1 MLNVKGPA
9 AERRNKVFA
18 SLWYRYL
25 TATRYALS
33 EQVRN
38 RMALLLLVIFV
49 PTWDY
54 LFWLVITDDPLGFL
68 VRATNV
74 FIQVSGRDLS
84 LLTAG
89 LYAIT
94 LIVGFMLFTS
104 TRRNTQFDRRLV
116 LCGYPQLQLILA
128 KSTALFAVA
137 VMVSLYTSVVLLAFW
152 RPASLPLVWLGFLC
166 AALIYGTLGLLLG
179 VLVRGELEGFFLII
193 MVSLIDTSLQ
203 NPLGNP
209 LANQDFLRW
218 FPSYA
223 PMKFVVAGAFNQG
236 IPWLYLL
243 YSLVW
248 PLGFALLGFAVF
260 LWKTRKRRVHAMP
273 PSTSATLSPT
283 DHSEK
288 KP

>member
-1 MLNVKGPA
+1 M
-9 AERRNKVFA
+9 FT
-18 SLWYRYL
+18 SLWHRYL

-33 EQVRN
+33 EQLRN
-38 RMALLLLVIFV
+38 RMALFLLVIFV

-54 LFWLVITDDPLGFL
+54 LFWLVITEDPLSFL

-74 FIQVSGRDLS
+74 FIQVSGRDLT

-94 LIVGFMLFTS
+94 LIVGFMIFAS
-104 TRRNTQFDRRLV
+104 TRKNTQFDRRLV
-116 LCGYPQLQLILA
+116 LCGYPQSQLILA

-137 VMVSLYTSVVLLAFW
+137 VMVSLYTSVVLLFFW
-152 RPASLPLVWLGFLC
+152 RPGSLPLVWLGYLC
-166 AALIYGTLGLLLG
+166 AALIYGSLGLLLG
-179 VLVRGELEGFFLII
+179 AMVRGELEGFFLII

-209 LANQDFLRW
+209 VANQEFLRW
-218 FPSYA
+218 LPSYA
-223 PMKFVVAGAFNQG
+223 PMQFVVAGAFNQK

-243 YSLVW
+243 YSLAW
-248 PLGFALLGFAVF
+248 PISFALLGFAIF
-260 LWKTRKRRVHAMP
+260 LWKTHARRMHTLP
-273 PSTSATLSPT
+273 PGTLST
-283 DHSEK
+283 ADHTEK

>member
-1 MLNVKGPA
+1 MLTSL
-9 AERRNKVFA
+9 RR
-18 SLWYRYL
+18 RYL

-33 EQVRN
+33 EQLRN
-38 RMALLLLVIFV
+38 RMAILLLVIFV
-49 PTWDY
+49 PMWDY
-54 LFWLVITDDPLGFL
+54 LFWLVITEDPLSFL

-74 FIQVSGRDLS
+74 FIQVSGRELT

-94 LIVGFMLFTS
+94 LIVGFMIFAS
-104 TRRNTQFDRRLV
+104 TRKNTQFDRRLV
-116 LCGYPQLQLILA
+116 LCGYSQSQLILA

-152 RPASLPLVWLGFLC
+152 QPGSLPLVWLGFFC
-166 AALIYGTLGLLLG
+166 AAVIYGTLGLLLG
-179 VLVRGELEGFFLII
+179 AMVRRELEGFFLII

-209 LANQDFLRW
+209 VANQEFLRW

-223 PMKFVVAGAFNQG
+223 PMQFVVAGAFNQE
-236 IPWLYLL
+236 IPWLHLL
-243 YSLVW
+243 YSLAW
-248 PLGFALLGFAVF
+248 PICFALFGFVIF
-260 LWKTRKRRVHAMP
+260 LWDTHARRVHTSP
-273 PSTSATLSPT
+273 PSTLSTLST
-283 DHSEK
+283 ADHTEK

>member
-1 MLNVKGPA
+1 M
-9 AERRNKVFA
+9 
-18 SLWYRYL
+18 
-25 TATRYALS
+25 S
-33 EQVRN
+33 EQLRN

-54 LFWLVITDDPLGFL
+54 LFWLVITEDPLSFL
-68 VRATNV
+68 VRATHV
-74 FIQVSGRDLS
+74 FIQVSGRDLT

-94 LIVGFMLFTS
+94 LIVGFMLFSS
-104 TRRNTQFDRRLV
+104 TRKNTQFDRRLV
-116 LCGYPQLQLILA
+116 LCGYPQSQLILA
-128 KSTALFAVA
+128 KLTALAAVA
-137 VMVSLYTSVVLLAFW
+137 IVVSFYTSIVLFAFW
-152 RPASLPLVWLGFLC
+152 QPGSLPLVWLGFFC
-166 AALIYGTLGLLLG
+166 AALIYGALGFLLG

-209 LANQDFLRW
+209 VANQDFLRW

-223 PMKFVVAGAFNQG
+223 PMQFVVAGAFNQK

-243 YSLVW
+243 YSLAW
-248 PLGFALLGFAVF
+248 PIGFVFLGFAIF
-260 LWKTRKRRVHAMP
+260 LWKTRARRVHAMP
-273 PSTSATLSPT
+273 PSTWVALSPA
-283 DHSEK
+283 DHTEK

>member
-1 MLNVKGPA
+1 V
-9 AERRNKVFA
+9 AERRNKVLT
-18 SLWYRYL
+18 SLWHRYL

-54 LFWLVITDDPLGFL
+54 LFWLVITEDPLSFL
-68 VRATNV
+68 IRATNV
-74 FIQVSGRDLS
+74 FIQVSGRDLT

-104 TRRNTQFDRRLV
+104 TRKNTQFDRRLV
-116 LCGYPQLQLILA
+116 LCGYPQSQLILA
-128 KSTALFAVA
+128 KLTALVAVA
-137 VMVSLYTSVVLLAFW
+137 MMVSFYTSIVLFAFW
-152 RPASLPLVWLGFLC
+152 QPGSLPLVWLGFFC
-166 AALIYGTLGLLLG
+166 AALIYGALGLLLG

-209 LANQDFLRW
+209 VANQDFLRW

-223 PMKFVVAGAFNQG
+223 PMQFIVAGAFNQK

-243 YSLVW
+243 YSLAW
-248 PLGFALLGFAVF
+248 PVGFVFLGFAIF
-260 LWKTRKRRVHAMP
+260 LWKTHTRRLHTV
-273 PSTSATLSPT
+273 PSSIWAALSPS
-283 DHSEK
+283 DGNEK
-288 KP
+288 KS

>member
-1 MLNVKGPA
+1 MV
-9 AERRNKVFA
+9 AERRNKVLA
-18 SLWYRYL
+18 SLWHLYL
-25 TATRYALS
+25 TAARYALS

-54 LFWLVITDDPLGFL
+54 LFWLVITDDPLSFL

-94 LIVGFMLFTS
+94 LIVGFMLFSS
-104 TRRNTQFDRRLV
+104 TRKNTQFDRRLV
-116 LCGYPQLQLILA
+116 LCGYPQSQLILA
-128 KSTALFAVA
+128 KLTALIVVA
-137 VMVSLYTSVVLLAFW
+137 IVVSLYTSAVLFAFW
-152 RPASLPLVWLGFLC
+152 RPVSLPLVWLGFFC
-166 AALIYGTLGLLLG
+166 AALIYGALGLLLG

-209 LANQDFLRW
+209 VANQDFLRW

-223 PMKFVVAGAFNQG
+223 PMQFVVAGAFNQG
-236 IPWLYLL
+236 IPWIYLF
-243 YSLVW
+243 YSLAW
-248 PLGFALLGFAVF
+248 PIGFVLLGFAIF
-260 LWKTRKRRVHAMP
+260 LWKTRARRMHTMP
-273 PSTSATLSPT
+273 PSTWAALSPE
-283 DHSEK
+283 DHPAK
-288 KP
+288 KQ